1 MPFSVKYGIVPGM
14 NFHIITLFPEMFG
27 SYLNESILGR
37 GQREGK
43 IKFSFYNPRDFAKP
57 TKASKKREKEGQ
69 ADAKPYLR
77 VDDKPYGGGPGMV
90 MQAEPVI
97 KAIEKALTKCKNKK
111 SKCKIVFLSPAGR
124 QFDTEYAKSVAKKY
138 SDIII
143 ICGRYE
149 GIDSRVKKI
158 FKAEDISVGPFVLTG
173 GELPAM
179 IIADCIARQIEG
191 VLGNFDSREEER
203 ISSSEMYTRPEVLIY
218 KKKKYKVPAVLL
230 SGDHK
235 KIDEWRAGKKS

>member
-1 MPFSVKYGIVPGM
+1 M
-14 NFHIITLFPEMFG
+14 NFHIITLFPHIFD
-27 SYLNESILGR
+27 SYINESILGR
-37 GQREGK
+37 AQREK
-43 IKFSFYNPRDFAKP
+43 KLKFNFYNPRDFARP
-57 TKASKKREKEGQ
+57 TEASARRAKVDKTYQ
-69 ADAKPYLR
+69 KPYLR

-90 MQAEPVI
+90 MQAEPVL
-97 KAIEKALTKCKNKK
+97 KAIEAAKKKIK
-111 SKCKIVFLSPAGR
+111 SKKVKIIFLSPSGK
-124 QFDTEYAKSVAKKY
+124 QFDTDYAKTVTKKY
-138 SDIII
+138 TDVII

-179 IIADCIARQIEG
+179 IISDCVARQIEG

-218 KKKKYKVPAVLL
+218 KKKKFKVPPILL

-235 KIDEWRAGKKS
+235 KIDEWRKTC